1 MISVQIFHSNRM
13 RLAMV
18 IDKRVQPSPQQM
30 EVEKLK
36 WSKLEFA
43 FYVKGKNGFTSVSQP
58 TYTCLFRR
66 FTLDDHPD
74 PCNDF

>member
-1 MISVQIFHSNRM
+1 M
-13 RLAMV
+13 RLAMI

-30 EVEKLK
+30 AEEKLK

-58 TYTCLFRR
+58 TCTDIIQESKKILSFIVILFH
-66 FTLDDHPD
+66 LS
-74 PCNDF
+74 